1 MSVETPLSRAVIV
14 ELCGL
19 PGAGK
24 SSLASALGNVQDG
37 LPLARPTRGIA
48 PDVKATRRL
57 ARKLGL
63 VAVETIRRPVLE
75 AEIARRIGRSGQPG
89 RMEAVSR
96 WVQWASTQSLM
107 GSARRSPQVHLFD
120 EGVVQALWSLGLR
133 GDPAGTLGT
142 LGGSV
147 SRWSFPDVVV
157 VLDPPVELLARRL
170 RDRRSAHSRLQRL
183 SDDAELHA
191 ELVRGRALLERLITW
206 WRSAAPAEA
215 SVIRIAGAHHD
226 PAVVMHAIDA
236 AVHRIGAKP
245 HILAVGGRE
254 GGSATGP

>member
-1 MSVETPLSRAVIV
+1 MSVETRLSRAVIV

-24 SSLASALGNVQDG
+24 TSLASALGHVQDG
-37 LPLARPTRGIA
+37 ASFLRPTLGIA
-48 PDVKATRRL
+48 PDVSAERRL

-75 AEIARRIGRSGQPG
+75 AKIASRIGRSGQPG
-89 RMEAVSR
+89 TVEAVSR

-107 GSARRSPQVHLFD
+107 GRARGTPQVHLFD
-120 EGVVQALWSLGLR
+120 EGVVQALWSLALR
-133 GDPAGTLGT
+133 GDPAATLGT
-142 LGGSV
+142 LSGSV
-147 SRWSFPDVVV
+147 GRWSFPDVVI
-157 VLDPPVELLARRL
+157 VLDPPVELLVRRL

-191 ELVRGRALLERLITW
+191 ELVRGRALLDRLITW

-215 SVIRIAGAHHD
+215 SVIRIGGAYHD
-226 PAVVMHAIDA
+226 PGVVMHAIDA
-236 AVHRIGAKP
+236 AVHRIDAKP
-245 HILAVGGRE
+245 PIVAVGGRE
-254 GGSATGP
+254 GASAAGP

>member
-1 MSVETPLSRAVIV
+1 MSVETRLSRAVIV

-24 SSLASALGNVQDG
+24 TFLASALGNVQDG

-48 PDVKATRRL
+48 PDVPAERRL

-63 VAVETIRRPVLE
+63 VAVETIRRPALE
-75 AEIARRIGRSGQPG
+75 ARIARRIGRSGQPG
-89 RMEAVSR
+89 TVEAVSR

-107 GSARRSPQVHLFD
+107 GRARRTPQVHLFD

-133 GDPAGTLGT
+133 GDPSATLGT

-147 SRWSFPDVVV
+147 GRWSYPDVVI

-183 SDDAELHA
+183 PDDAELHA

-206 WRSAAPAEA
+206 WRSVAPAEA
-215 SVIRIAGAHHD
+215 SVIRVGGAYHD
-226 PAVVMHAIDA
+226 PGVVMHAIDA
-236 AVHRIGAKP
+236 AVHRLGAKP
-245 HILAVGGRE
+245 HIYAVGGRE
-254 GGSATGP
+254 GAPAAGP